1 LTRDDVIMKEKK
13 TPIGIDI
20 FEMMGIPF
28 FFMISNAF
36 PPLCQMTRVEIK
48 GMYFGFVAS
57 SAKKPG

>member
-1 LTRDDVIMKEKK
+1 MKEKK